1 MAGKQVKP
9 KFKPID
15 YRSLLYHH
23 FEYSVSSFGLFDDA
37 DDGTPVVVGSR
48 NLVDAV
54 IRNLPQRVTIFYYK
68 KNPVGFWEKKIIY
81 DGKKETA
88 RGQEE

>member
-9 KFKPID
+9 KLKPVD
-15 YRSLLYHH
+15 YRSLIYHQ
-23 FEYSVSSFGLFDDA
+23 FEYSQPDFGLFDDA
-37 DDGTPVVVGSR
+37 DEGTPVVVGSR

-54 IRNLPQRVTIFYYK
+54 IRNLPSHVTIFYYK
-68 KNPVGFWEKKIIY
+68 KNKIGFWEKKIIY

-88 RGQEE
+88 KGQEK